1 MSDHAAGLAI
11 ELQHT
16 DPEAE
21 RLRRYGWRVGAHAL
35 QPIQRRQ
42 VRAQERQPRPGILAR
57 LLAR

>member
-1 MSDHAAGLAI
+1 MSDHAAGLAL

-35 QPIQRRQ
+35 QPIQRRR
-42 VRAQERQPRPGILAR
+42 VRRAGLLRR
-57 LLAR
+57 LLACLLKR

>member
-1 MSDHAAGLAI
+1 MSDHAAGLAL

-35 QPIQRRQ
+35 QPIQRRR
-42 VRAQERQPRPGILAR
+42 VRRAGLLRR
-57 LLAR
+57 LLA